1 VRESAIAA
9 IVANLNASSVIQ
21 KVIRADDSQKLA
33 ATALPAVK
41 VVDDAAEERLPK
53 SGGYAD
59 VYFELRLIGLV
70 RCVSQSTNMNAL
82 DKEIKRVINTDRT
95 LGGTVANV
103 TILAREETDLDGN
116 ETVSEFT
123 RPVQVYYVAN
133 EALGE

>member
-9 IVANLNASSVIQ
+9 IETNLNASPIIK

-41 VVDDAAEERLPK
+41 IVDDAAEERLPK

-59 VYFELRLIGLV
+59 VYFEIRIIGLV
-70 RCVSQSTNMNAL
+70 RGVSQSTNMNVL

-95 LGGTVANV
+95 LGGKVANV
-103 TILAREETDLDGN
+103 TILPREGTDLDGN
-116 ETVSEFT
+116 ETVSEFI

-133 EALGE
+133 ESLGE